1 MSRHIQ
7 ALRIISAY
15 FFSSGILTGIF
26 LFHAKTGSTLYLA
39 YTAVYVVIMVVI
51 AVGLFKLFPWA
62 RYAAIVALSAKTV
75 QFEVGA
81 ISDIRTMNMHAVDMT
96 SLLFS
101 VLLIVPIT
109 ALYVSAVWWL
119 SRASTKE
126 FFSHKTT

>member
-26 LFHAKTGSTLYLA
+26 LFRAKTASTLYLT
-39 YTAVYVVIMVVI
+39 YTAVYVVSMVGI

-81 ISDIRTMNMHAVDMT
+81 IHDIRTMNMHAVDMT
-96 SLLFS
+96 SILVS

-109 ALYVSAVWWL
+109 ALYASAIWWL
-119 SRASTKE
+119 SRTSTKE
-126 FFSHKTT
+126 IFIHTRT